1 MSTYYCRICWN
12 SKGWVFPTGD
22 GATIET
28 NSFVA
33 DHGYGHEEWLF
44 NFSWLIDQKHYAFLQ
59 PVNRS
64 REQLEGQQVHLLLYT
79 IGPKRER
86 IYIGEIASCE
96 ILTLKQA
103 SEALRHYKERGW
115 LKSMREQI
123 RALDVNPNDL
133 ETTPLSCFNT
143 RFHPQDVQFY
153 DPPRVAEPNDFV
165 LKLNRYTLTLAKK
178 EVTER
183 EWGRKGSTIPPTISR
198 ITRSGHAGVTV
209 DPVEL
214 AEAELLVKLLSE
226 FGKDNVRRQKDNVD
240 LTVHTPHGRLLIELK
255 SDPDA
260 RQAIRKALGQIMEYA
275 YYNPRLRKQDHQL
288 MIISP
293 GLTTPAVT
301 EYINL
306 LNQRFKIPVSYCK
319 FSLGDAL
326 PSALRK
332 HA

>member
-1 MSTYYCRICWN
+1 MLELERMGFSFGRWGHHRDEQLCSRPRI
-12 SKGWVFPTGD
+12 
-22 GATIET
+22 
-28 NSFVA
+28 
-33 DHGYGHEEWLF
+33 GHEEWLF

-59 PVNRS
+59 PVNKS
-64 REQLEGQQVHLLLYT
+64 RERLEGQQVQLLLYT
-79 IGPKRER
+79 IGPNKKRL
-86 IYIGEIASCE
+86 YVGEIASCE

-123 RALDVNPNDL
+123 GALGVDPNDL
-133 ETTPLSCFNT
+133 ETTPLSCFNACF
-143 RFHPQDVQFY
+143 RPEDVRFY
-153 DPPRVAEPNDFV
+153 DPLRVAEPNDFV
-165 LKLNRYTLTLAKK
+165 FKLNRYTLTPAKK

-183 EWGRKGSTIPPTISR
+183 EWRGRKGSTTPPTISV

-214 AEAELLVKLLSE
+214 AMEAELLAKLLSE

-275 YYNPRLRKQDHQL
+275 YYNPRLGKQDHQL

-293 GLTTPAVT
+293 GLATPAVK
-301 EYINL
+301 EYITL
-306 LNQRFKIPVSYCK
+306 LNERFKIPVSYCK
-319 FSLGDAL
+319 FSLGDML
-326 PSALRK
+326 PSVLRK
-332 HA
+332 DA